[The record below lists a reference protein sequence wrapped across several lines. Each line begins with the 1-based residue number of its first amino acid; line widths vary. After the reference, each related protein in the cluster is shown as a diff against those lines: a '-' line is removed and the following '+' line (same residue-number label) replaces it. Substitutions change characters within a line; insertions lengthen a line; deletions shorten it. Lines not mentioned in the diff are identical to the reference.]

1 MTSSRKGFGVS
12 GRMEHR
18 AGAAGGIEE
27 DDRTRRNLR
36 PGASIVK
43 GGGGSVNS
51 FRDFLEGCAN
61 VDAGGFVL

>member
-1 MTSSRKGFGVS
+1 MS

-18 AGAAGGIEE
+18 TGAAGGIEE
-27 DDRTRRNLR
+27 DYCTRRNLR
-36 PGASIVK
+36 PGASIVW
-43 GGGGSVNS
+43 GGGSVNS